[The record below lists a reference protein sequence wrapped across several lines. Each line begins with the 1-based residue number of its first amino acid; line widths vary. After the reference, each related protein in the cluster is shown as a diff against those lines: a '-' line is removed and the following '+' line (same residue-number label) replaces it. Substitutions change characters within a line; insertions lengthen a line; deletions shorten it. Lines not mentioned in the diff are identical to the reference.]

1 MLLSPNAHALPP
13 PMYQHPHSL
22 LNNQST
28 PPPISSSFL
37 SSTPSRGRPPFRLP
51 SDPSH
56 NNQPPTQ
63 AVPWTRPLLA
73 HINPQASSTPLS
85 VPTQSLALGPGVTP
99 FSPPVP
105 ENDPSPQSS
114 SGRKTPRARPEGQKS
129 DSPQP
134 PSPTSPVGGG
144 RSILTMLLD
153 RERERH
159 DSTTS
164 VVTVKAPGAVP
175 APNLGD
181 EAGERS
187 SGAGSTPSPPTPT
200 RPGSVTS
207 VQHVESPRK
216 LAFSAPAHVRK
227 RSSSSAAPSSPQV
240 DQTPARAPRSLSRSG
255 SGRKI
260 LDEEEGRPLLEDQ
273 NYLGVGNENGG
284 GGGYGAIGSPLGNGY
299 ASSYSNSSPRHH
311 FLAITPPPG
320 SPSPYSSPFSPAFSV
335 LSAAL
340 TSLSTQLRPK
350 SLGHH
355 AMVTIETLPAV
366 SLGLLLNILDGVS
379 YGFIMFPAGPVFAG
393 FGSMGVS
400 MFFLT

>member
-13 PMYQHPHSL
+13 PIYQHPHSL

-28 PPPISSSFL
+28 PPPISSSL
-37 SSTPSRGRPPFRLP
+37 LATTPSRGRPPFRLP
-51 SDPSH
+51 SDSSH
-56 NNQPPTQ
+56 SSQPPTQ
-63 AVPWTRPLLA
+63 AVPWTRPFLA

-99 FSPPVP
+99 SSPPVP

-164 VVTVKAPGAVP
+164 VVTVKAPRVVP
-175 APNLGD
+175 APNLVND
-181 EAGERS
+181 AGVEHS
-187 SGAGSTPSPPTPT
+187 SGEGSTPSPPTPT

-207 VQHVESPRK
+207 VQHVESPRR
-216 LAFSAPAHVRK
+216 LAFSPPAHVRK
-227 RSSSSAAPSSPQV
+227 RSLSSAAPSSPQV

-260 LDEEEGRPLLEDQ
+260 IDEEEGRPLLEDQ
-273 NYLGVGNENGG
+273 DHLGVGNG
-284 GGGYGAIGSPLGNGY
+284 GGGYGTLGNGY

-320 SPSPYSSPFSPAFSV
+320 SPSPYSSPFSPAFSI
-335 LSAAL
+335 LSVAL
-340 TSLSTQLRPK
+340 ASLSTQLRPK
-350 SLGHH
+350 SLAHH
-355 AMVTIETLPAV
+355 AMVTIQTLPAV